1 MNLLLVLLLM
11 VLFIKV
17 ERNVLVFDFGK
28 ETLDITILNICDNT
42 FEVKSI
48 IGNTN
53 LDGEDFDNQMMN
65 VFRNLKKKTSHLRKL
80 KSSTLKKRKNLR
92 RKKMTLSYA
101 HNSYSSLNMMITIK
115 WSQMKS
121 LTRLSKA

>member
-28 ETLDITILNICDNT
+28 ETLDITILNICDTT
-42 FEVKSI
+42 FEIISI

-53 LDGEDFDNQMMN
+53 FDGEDFDNQIMN
-65 VFRNLKKKTSHLRKL
+65 VFRNLKTKFE
-80 KSSTLKKRKNLR
+80 
-92 RKKMTLSYA
+92 
-101 HNSYSSLNMMITIK
+101 
-115 WSQMKS
+115 
-121 LTRLSKA
+121 